1 MWGVVLIHSFP
12 IQILKLFQA
21 MIKKKKRERER
32 EGKSLYQ
39 ELACLFHL
47 TENFLADAF
56 AFLGTSRHANK

>member
-21 MIKKKKRERER
+21 MIKKEKRER